1 MGSSPA
7 IRRAFDYIAFF
18 YFTQVL
24 GLSGSL
30 AGSAVAIALIFD
42 AVSDPVAGH
51 LSDNWRS
58 RLGRRHPFMYAA
70 ALPLALF
77 WFLLYMPPEGLGQTG
92 LFSWFLVLAVLVRA
106 SMTLY
111 HVPHMALGAE
121 LSDDYSERTSIVQWR
136 TFSGMVGSLGV
147 IGVGIYIFFPESD
160 EFSNG
165 LMNPAGYPAFALA
178 SALIMFVTI
187 WYSAWGTRKQIP
199 HLPGPPT
206 EPVRFSLRS
215 TYAEFALAW
224 QNHSFRALF
233 LGFSFY
239 SISISIGTTLGTH
252 VYVFFWGFSVA
263 QLSSLLAATA
273 AGFVVGVVISRRL
286 HERFEKKP
294 ALITAAV
301 VSGTFG
307 VVAVIGRLT
316 GVIPDL
322 NSPSV
327 FPIVMGLVASGAS
340 AAGVGYT
347 SAGSMMADV
356 AQDQFARTGRAQQG
370 ILFSAVAFSGKI
382 GSAAGHFLAGVGID
396 LIDFPLQS
404 APELVAP
411 NLIIRLGLL
420 SLVSAPLAAAGI
432 WSYTYYRINRASF
445 EIPVEETAR

>member
-1 MGSSPA
+1 LGSSPA
-7 IRRAFDYIAFF
+7 IRRGFDYIAFF

-165 LMNPAGYPAFALA
+165 LTNPAGYPAFALA

-239 SISISIGTTLGTH
+239 GISISIGTTLGTH

-382 GSAAGHFLAGVGID
+382 GSAGGHFLAGVGID

-445 EIPVEETAR
+445 EILVEETAR